1 MVILLPKINDQK
13 NEMQILVSRLVQ
25 PMILKS
31 NW

>member
-13 NEMQILVSRLVQ
+13 IEMQILVSRLVQ

>member
-1 MVILLPKINDQK
+1 MVIVLPKINDQK
-13 NEMQILVSRLVQ
+13 IEMQILVSRLVQ